1 MIVLIPLL
9 HDKKLKHAATTKE
22 SIKIRGIFLV
32 VNKGSKKI
40 LKVCEHTSKDNYS
53 HEFCMDMFYDSLIAM
68 IR

>member
-9 HDKKLKHAATTKE
+9 HGKKLKHAATTKE
-22 SIKIRGIFLV
+22 SIKIRGVFLV

-40 LKVCEHTSKDNYS
+40 LKVCEYTSKENYPY
-53 HEFCMDMFYDSLIAM
+53 EFCMDMFYDSLIAM